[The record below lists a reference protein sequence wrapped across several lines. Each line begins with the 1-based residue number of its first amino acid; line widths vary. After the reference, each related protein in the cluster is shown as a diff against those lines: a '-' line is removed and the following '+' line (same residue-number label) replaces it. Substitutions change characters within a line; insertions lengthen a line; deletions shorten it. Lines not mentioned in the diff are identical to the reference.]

1 MILLIASSALK
12 IRSVLICC
20 DLSAIYFDLALLFGQ
35 NMWYNI
41 CKRYK
46 KYEVISMLGWII
58 IAILCVIAVLYVT
71 RCSPILFGIIMAIPV
86 LYIGVYAL
94 IPTLAIISGIL
105 IFYVLN
111 AILDMPCRYNENLKL
126 LLSLTNRK
134 SLINIGG
141 IFLLVH
147 YIGWPFE
154 LGYLLSIAIINET
167 FPEMLTHDIMVNVL
181 ESATGIGII
190 LFFVSFIVH
199 LFVWYSWIKN
209 NWFKNH
215 RST

>member
-1 MILLIASSALK
+1 
-12 IRSVLICC
+12 
-20 DLSAIYFDLALLFGQ
+20 
-35 NMWYNI
+35 
-41 CKRYK
+41 
-46 KYEVISMLGWII
+46 MLGWII
-58 IAILCVIAVLYVT
+58 IAILCAFAILFVT

-154 LGYLLSIAIINET
+154 LGYLLSIAIIDEAS
-167 FPEMLTHDIMVNVL
+167 PEMLTHDIMVNIL